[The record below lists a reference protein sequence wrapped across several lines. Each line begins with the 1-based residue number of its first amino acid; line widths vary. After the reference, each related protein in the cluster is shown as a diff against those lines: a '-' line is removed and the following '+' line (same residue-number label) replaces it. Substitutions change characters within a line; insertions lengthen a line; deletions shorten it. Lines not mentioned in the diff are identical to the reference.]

1 MDMIPVTTFKTI
13 MQENVIRTV
22 KNWKRVTLQKN
33 VEAKM
38 DCSNVVSGISDQVA
52 TLTQIGYPG
61 AMTKYYFPL
70 RVNLTSISSVFSSIF
85 CIKKSK
91 NMWQKLIKIVK
102 LLDIFRYKLL

>member
-38 DCSNVVSGISDQVA
+38 DFSNVVSGIS
-52 TLTQIGYPG
+52 
-61 AMTKYYFPL
+61 
-70 RVNLTSISSVFSSIF
+70 N
-85 CIKKSK
+85 
-91 NMWQKLIKIVK
+91 
-102 LLDIFRYKLL
+102 

>member
-38 DCSNVVSGISDQVA
+38 DCSNVVSGISD
-52 TLTQIGYPG
+52 
-61 AMTKYYFPL
+61 
-70 RVNLTSISSVFSSIF
+70 
-85 CIKKSK
+85 
-91 NMWQKLIKIVK
+91 
-102 LLDIFRYKLL
+102 